1 MASNIIERTI
11 HWSLLAVT
19 AISVVSGIGITEYRT
34 IEPLTLGLLSKSMSF
49 TIHTNLGMPFLIL
62 LILHV
67 FIKPLT
73 NAYMRLLK
81 KV

>member
-1 MASNIIERTI
+1 MAPNIIERII

-19 AISVVSGIGITEYRT
+19 AIYVISGIGITEYRT
-34 IEPLTLGLLSKSMSF
+34 IEPLTLGLLSKNMSF

-62 LILHV
+62 LVLHV

-73 NAYMRLLK
+73 NAYMRFLK
-81 KV
+81 RV